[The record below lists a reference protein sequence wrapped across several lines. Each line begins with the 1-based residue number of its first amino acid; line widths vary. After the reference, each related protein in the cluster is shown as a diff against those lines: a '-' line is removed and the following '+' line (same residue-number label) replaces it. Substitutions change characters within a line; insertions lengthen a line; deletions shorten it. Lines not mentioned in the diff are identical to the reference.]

1 MVHFLL
7 RWVVGAA
14 ALFLTVKLGEMI
26 HIGLSMKPG
35 AEGIGAAFIFI
46 ALLTLV
52 NAIIRPIVSLF
63 TAPLNCL
70 TLGLFSFVVNALMFW
85 LASKADVGIIV
96 KDFWAALFGS
106 VVLSVISGV
115 LNAFIT
121 DNAKADKR

>member
-1 MVHFLL
+1 MVQFLL

-14 ALFLTVKLGEMI
+14 AVFITVKIGETI
-26 HIGLSMKPG
+26 GIGLSMKPG

-46 ALLTLV
+46 AILTLV
-52 NAIIRPIVSLF
+52 NAFVRPIVRFF

-96 KDFWAALFGS
+96 KSFWAALFGS

-115 LNAFIT
+115 LNAFIV
-121 DNAKADKR
+121 DRAKEERE